1 MIRAA
6 GMSWPA
12 LPKSRWATR
21 CCTTTWWL
29 RSWATDDR
37 PPFPVLGTGT
47 EADGR
52 AKETASRAG
61 RGMDECRCG
70 EQVVLRRP
78 GYLLFT
84 FPREVEAF
92 TWVPRPAP
100 LGIADGTS
108 DGVSDVVTTT
118 SRSPL
123 PVLPIDDVGPA
134 FHGWR
139 TLPEMSP
146 AVLGLT
152 KYHHTEAE
160 AEALARR
167 WWDNL

>member
-1 MIRAA
+1 MIV
-6 GMSWPA
+6 
-12 LPKSRWATR
+12 T
-21 CCTTTWWL
+21 
-29 RSWATDDR
+29 
-37 PPFPVLGTGT
+37 PFPVLGTGT

-61 RGMDECRCG
+61 RGMDGCRCG

-78 GYLLFT
+78 GYLFFT
-84 FPREVEAF
+84 YPREVEAF

-123 PVLPIDDVGPA
+123 TVLPIDDVGPRST
-134 FHGWR
+134 GGGR
-139 TLPEMSP
+139 ST
-146 AVLGLT
+146 
-152 KYHHTEAE
+152 
-160 AEALARR
+160 R
-167 WWDNL
+167 

>member
-1 MIRAA
+1 M
-6 GMSWPA
+6 GVDEES
-12 LPKSRWATR
+12 KS
-21 CCTTTWWL
+21 
-29 RSWATDDR
+29 
-37 PPFPVLGTGT
+37 
-47 EADGR
+47 
-52 AKETASRAG
+52 
-61 RGMDECRCG
+61 
-70 EQVVLRRP
+70 VLRRP
-78 GYLLFT
+78 GYLFLT

-108 DGVSDVVTTT
+108 DGVSDVVTIT

-123 PVLPIDDVGPA
+123 TVLPIDDVGPT
-134 FHGWR
+134 FHVWR
-139 TLPEMSP
+139 ALQEMSP

-167 WWDNL
+167 WWDTL